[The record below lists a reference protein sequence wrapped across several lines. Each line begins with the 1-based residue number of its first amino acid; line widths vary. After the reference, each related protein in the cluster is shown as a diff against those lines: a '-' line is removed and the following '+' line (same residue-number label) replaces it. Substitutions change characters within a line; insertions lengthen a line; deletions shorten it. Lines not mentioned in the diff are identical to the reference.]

1 MQPSTILSLLVAV
14 KLRSEEA
21 ARGYRTTGIFRRRPP
36 FLEMETALCPEP
48 NLNLKQLALCAT
60 SLSLFS
66 FCSYLFVMAK
76 SRYEY
81 VKKFELPDPLLM
93 GTFLVLRIDGHAF
106 HKLSDVHDF
115 TKPNDERALQLM
127 DHAARD
133 VMNEFKE
140 ICLAFGESDEYSFL
154 FRKSTT
160 LYNRRQ
166 SKILTTV
173 TSLFTSSYVFN
184 WSKYLP
190 DKELKYP
197 PSFDGRIVMYPS
209 AKEIR
214 AYFAWRQADTHIN
227 NMYNTVFWAL
237 VLQGGESTTQAHA
250 TLRGT
255 VSSTKHEILHS
266 RFGMNYNNLPARFR
280 RGSILVRE
288 QVVPDTCTLLATG
301 LEKAAGSPDVEN
313 SSSPEPSTRRPPK
326 KPKAQFRVELL
337 HCDIIGDEFWDQR
350 PYLLAE

>member
-1 MQPSTILSLLVAV
+1 
-14 KLRSEEA
+14 
-21 ARGYRTTGIFRRRPP
+21 
-36 FLEMETALCPEP
+36 
-48 NLNLKQLALCAT
+48 
-60 SLSLFS
+60 
-66 FCSYLFVMAK
+66 MAG

-106 HKLSDVHDF
+106 HKLSEAHDF
-115 TKPNDERALQLM
+115 AKPNDERALQLM

-133 VMNEFKE
+133 LPLSK
-140 ICLAFGESDEYSFL
+140 C
-154 FRKSTT
+154 TT

-214 AYFAWRQADTHIN
+214 DYFAWRQADTHIN

-266 RFGMNYNNLPARFR
+266 RFGTNYNNLPARYR
-280 RGSILVRE
+280 KGSILVRE
-288 QVVPDTCTLLATG
+288 QVVPDASTLLAPG
-301 LEKAAGSPDVEN
+301 PERAAGSPDVEN
-313 SSSPEPSTRRPPK
+313 SISPELT
-326 KPKAQFRVELL
+326 KAQFTVELL
-337 HCDIIGDEFWDQR
+337 HGDIIGDEFWDQR

>member
-1 MQPSTILSLLVAV
+1 
-14 KLRSEEA
+14 
-21 ARGYRTTGIFRRRPP
+21 
-36 FLEMETALCPEP
+36 
-48 NLNLKQLALCAT
+48 
-60 SLSLFS
+60 
-66 FCSYLFVMAK
+66 MAG

-81 VKKFELPDPLLM
+81 VKKFELPDPLLL

-106 HKLSDVHDF
+106 HKLSEAHDF

-127 DHAARD
+127 DHAARN
-133 VMNEFKE
+133 VMNEFND

-166 SKILTTV
+166 SKIITTV
-173 TSLFTSSYVFN
+173 TSLFTSSYVYN

-190 DKELKYP
+190 DKELMYP

-209 AKEIR
+209 PKEIR
-214 AYFAWRQADTHIN
+214 DYFAWRQADTHIN
-227 NMYNTVFWAL
+227 NLYNTVFWAL
-237 VLQGGESTTQAHA
+237 VLQGDESTTQAHA

-255 VSSTKHEILHS
+255 VSSTKHEMLHS
-266 RFGMNYNNLPARFR
+266 RFSINYNSLPARFR
-280 RGSILVRE
+280 KGSVLVRE
-288 QVVPDTCTLLATG
+288 QVMPEKAVLLAP
-301 LEKAAGSPDVEN
+301 AAEGAASTPDVEGQGI
-313 SSSPEPSTRRPPK
+313 PQPSTRKPPK
-326 KPKAQFRVELL
+326 KPKAQYTVELL

>member
-1 MQPSTILSLLVAV
+1 
-14 KLRSEEA
+14 
-21 ARGYRTTGIFRRRPP
+21 
-36 FLEMETALCPEP
+36 
-48 NLNLKQLALCAT
+48 
-60 SLSLFS
+60 
-66 FCSYLFVMAK
+66 MAG

-81 VKKFELPDPLLM
+81 VKKFELPDPLLL

-106 HKLSDVHDF
+106 HKLSEAHDF

-133 VMNEFKE
+133 VMNEFND

-166 SKILTTV
+166 SKIITTV
-173 TSLFTSSYVFN
+173 TSLFTSSYVYN

-190 DKELKYP
+190 DKELMYP

-209 AKEIR
+209 PKEIR
-214 AYFAWRQADTHIN
+214 DYFAWRQADSERPDDFMNAPAEGTNNQLEAHIN
-227 NMYNTVFWAL
+227 NLYNTVFWAL
-237 VLQGGESTTQAHA
+237 VLQGDESTTQAHA

-255 VSSTKHEILHS
+255 VSSTKHEMLHS
-266 RFGMNYNNLPARFR
+266 RFSINYNSLPARFR
-280 RGSILVRE
+280 KGSVLVRE
-288 QVVPDTCTLLATG
+288 QVMPEKAVLLAP
-301 LEKAAGSPDVEN
+301 AAEGAASTPGVEGPGIPQ
-313 SSSPEPSTRRPPK
+313 SSTRKPPK
-326 KPKAQFRVELL
+326 KPKAQYTVELL